1 MMITAQK
8 PGDLGSKK
16 FSCRFG
22 DLKLNSAGELKVR
35 KEDVS
40 EPIELR
46 WSLNSVSIRTTVI
59 NSR

>member
-8 PGDLGSKK
+8 PGDFGSKK
-16 FSCRFG
+16 FSWRFG

-40 EPIELR
+40 EPIELG